1 LSHSREASPART
13 SATTSAPSST
23 ATVLLVAL
31 LCLVWGST
39 WIVIKWGLRDLP
51 PFTAGSARFIVAA
64 IVMTAIAPILA
75 RREGGRS
82 PPLSLS
88 LVVGLLN
95 FGASYGIVYW
105 SETRIPSGLTS
116 VLWSVY
122 PLMMAVAG
130 AWFLAGERVRARQL
144 VGFLLGFA
152 GVAVLFATDLRDLG
166 TETVKSGMVLL
177 VSPLV
182 SCVGTTIAKRA
193 GKDVSSALMNRNAM
207 WIGAGVLVACAIGFE
222 RGADPHWSARA
233 IGSVAYLAVLGT
245 VVTFTL
251 YFWLL
256 RHVAAYRLAMISYIT
271 PVIALTLGT
280 LAGNEA
286 LTTWTIAGSVTI
298 LVGVALV
305 VVRPRAR
312 EVVRE
317 QPPAVMPAAER
328 WR

>member
-1 LSHSREASPART
+1 MSGPREASAAPAR
-13 SATTSAPSST
+13 APSST
-23 ATVLLVAL
+23 AVVLLVAL

-39 WIVIKWGLRDLP
+39 WIVIQWGLRDLP
-51 PFTAGSARFIVAA
+51 PFTAGAARFLAA
-64 IVMTAIAPILA
+64 ALVMTAIAPVLA
-75 RREGGRS
+75 RHEGGRN

-144 VGFLLGFA
+144 AGFLLGFA
-152 GVAVLFATDLRDLG
+152 GVAVLFATDLHDLG
-166 TETVKSGMVLL
+166 ADTVRTGVVLL
-177 VSPLV
+177 GSPLV
-182 SCVGTTIAKRA
+182 SCIGTTIAKRA

-207 WIGAGVLVACAIGFE
+207 WIGAAVLVACATGFE
-222 RGADPHWSARA
+222 SSVEAHWSARA
-233 IGSVAYLAVLGT
+233 IESVAYLSILGT
-245 VVTFTL
+245 VLTFTL

-256 RHVAAYRLAMISYIT
+256 RHVAAYRLAMISYVT
-271 PVIALTLGT
+271 PVIAMTLGT
-280 LAGNEA
+280 LIGKER
-286 LTTWTIAGSVTI
+286 LTAWTVAGSVTI
-298 LVGVALV
+298 LLGVALV

-312 EVVRE
+312 DAVR
-317 QPPAVMPAAER
+317 APAAAPAPGR
-328 WR
+328 SS